1 MALSNGGGC
10 YLANSRYSVVT
21 LNGAP
26 PSSSSDT
33 AGGGRNN
40 GAHNNG
46 VCDRLVF
53 LGNIYSRKNQTDK
66 VTEC

>member
-1 MALSNGGGC
+1 MALSNGGGGC

-26 PSSSSDT
+26 SDT
-33 AGGGRNN
+33 AGGGCNN

-46 VCDRLVF
+46 VCNRLVF

>member
-21 LNGAP
+21 LNGVTP
-26 PSSSSDT
+26 SSSDT
-33 AGGGRNN
+33 AGGCNN
-40 GAHNNG
+40 GAHNG
-46 VCDRLVF
+46 VCNRLVF
-53 LGNIYSRKNQTDK
+53 LGNIYSRKNQTGK

>member
-1 MALSNGGGC
+1 MALSNGGGGC

-26 PSSSSDT
+26 PSSSDT

-40 GAHNNG
+40 GGAHNG
-46 VCDRLVF
+46 VCNRLVF